1 MNLIKLF
8 WYLIHV
14 ELWPDK
20 GHDWKRSECSF
31 LLFSGNQAVV
41 LDFLTLQDKDNKVT
55 LSVNINALVN
65 QARKPQFWLVF
76 LPISKACTNN
86 FYIFW
91 QRVHIVCKSLSW
103 YLHWYYLTYI
113 LTTSLQSNCQNHI
126 LLEFFSIFTQPWPL
140 TVTLNPHFEHQVIL
154 FLNHIGWALRLYIV
168 HVNPVLLFKAILAE
182 PLYHTLCMLI

>member
-1 MNLIKLF
+1 MTAFLTILGQIRYNSSQHNTVWKSMNLIKLF

-14 ELWPDK
+14 EQWPDK

-140 TVTLNPHFEHQVIL
+140 TDIEPSFWTSSNTFFKPY
-154 FLNHIGWALRLYIV
+154 RLS
-168 HVNPVLLFKAILAE
+168 P
-182 PLYHTLCMLI
+182 